1 MKCGL
6 ILLPVLAL
14 GADVVESPVQ
24 KVVTMLKAMS
34 EKGKAELQE
43 EKVQY
48 ARYAQWCS
56 STQAEKSSAIEDA
69 AGKLEVLSAD
79 MAKATTE
86 AEVLSK
92 EIEEHN
98 SQIVRIG
105 EEQEKAKEVRAK
117 EAEDYTKELKD
128 YTEAVDAISRALDT
142 METQALLQLGSGRA
156 AQEVKRLVSMAK
168 PKVASYESQ
177 TGIITA
183 MLKNMQKQF
192 VEEKHSLETNETS
205 KVHSFELLM
214 TSLQNQQGSESED
227 KERKAGLKAK
237 KLSLKASKEDELSTT
252 KSSKEADTKYLDD
265 VSATCRQKAADYE
278 SNQKLR
284 GQELEAIEQ
293 AVRIVSQKLSLL
305 EVKWRSLLQVKRHG
319 RRKATSLALLR
330 SVKNDERI
338 QAKLLG
344 FLQGEAQRLRSAA
357 LTNLLQPVATEAL
370 GKVRETIEG
379 EIERLEEQDTQD
391 TEKQTWCSSELK
403 SNEKTRRSK
412 RVKVDEL
419 TADIDRLNAWV
430 ISLGEDIQNLQDELT
445 DSAKAMANASEIRQG
460 EKLANAGTIAEAQKA
475 QAAVVE
481 AISVLKEF
489 YEKSGLGAALL
500 QEGSKEP
507 DFDTAYGGQ
516 DAGGVVQL
524 LQQISADF
532 ARLEADTKAEEQSAT
547 EEFEKL
553 SKDYKLNK
561 AEKET
566 DLKHLQQ
573 SKVEKTSQLATKGG
587 ELQSGQQELAAAL
600 QYYEELKPPCVKG
613 GKAWQEREKQREG
626 IGRAHV

>member
-305 EVKWRSLLQVKRHG
+305 EVKWRGLLQVKRHG

-445 DSAKAMANASEIRQG
+445 DSAKARGRGLRSHLRGPTLEAFGGWAARTCLPLRAPRRVRHGDTPAAGVAGLGLDVASADATETGPSGSLGRPARTRRAALPNGFASE
-460 EKLANAGTIAEAQKA
+460 EEYL
-475 QAAVVE
+475 
-481 AISVLKEF
+481 SYLKD
-489 YEKSGLGAALL
+489 SGVDLSEVRKDSGV
-500 QEGSKEP
+500 G
-507 DFDTAYGGQ
+507 DFFAPRLPGPGG
-516 DAGGVVQL
+516 
-524 LQQISADF
+524 F
-532 ARLEADTKAEEQSAT
+532 RR
-547 EEFEKL
+547 
-553 SKDYKLNK
+553 
-561 AEKET
+561 
-566 DLKHLQQ
+566 
-573 SKVEKTSQLATKGG
+573 
-587 ELQSGQQELAAAL
+587 
-600 QYYEELKPPCVKG
+600 P
-613 GKAWQEREKQREG
+613 
-626 IGRAHV
+626 

>member
-265 VSATCRQKAADYE
+265 VSATCRQKA
-278 SNQKLR
+278 
-284 GQELEAIEQ
+284 IEQ

-305 EVKWRSLLQVKRHG
+305 EVKWRGLLQVKRHG

-613 GKAWQEREKQREG
+613 GKAWQEREKQREEELKSLKEAVE
-626 IGRAHV
+626 IMSNATK